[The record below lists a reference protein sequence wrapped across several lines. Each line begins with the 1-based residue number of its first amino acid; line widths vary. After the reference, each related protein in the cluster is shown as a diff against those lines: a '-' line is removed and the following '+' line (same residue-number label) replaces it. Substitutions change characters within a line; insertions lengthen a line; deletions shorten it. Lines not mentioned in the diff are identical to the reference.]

1 MLEPEMYPP
10 PHPNIVG
17 NHQTALI
24 DQWNRQTTLL
34 CMAKFSDRKTTKIVH
49 QDGHGKTHTL
59 HIKKHALY
67 YMNYNSPF

>member
-1 MLEPEMYPP
+1 MLEAEMYPP
-10 PHPNIVG
+10 PPYSWKSPNGIE
-17 NHQTALI
+17 TAKTI
-24 DQWNRQTTLL
+24 LL

-49 QDGHGKTHTL
+49 LDGHGKTHTL